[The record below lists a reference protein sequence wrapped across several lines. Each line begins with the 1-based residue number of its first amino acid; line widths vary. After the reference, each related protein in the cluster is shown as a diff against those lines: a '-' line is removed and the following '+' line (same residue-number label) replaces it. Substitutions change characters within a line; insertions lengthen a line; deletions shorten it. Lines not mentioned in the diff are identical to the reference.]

1 MVLHCHLK
9 MIDIKFEINKRV
21 SERMTDKQVVIQKRI
36 DEVMAQEFEK
46 MIKESSTDPLIK
58 LLLENK
64 LGSMTIDQIKNYLKA
79 EKDE

>member
-1 MVLHCHLK
+1 
-9 MIDIKFEINKRV
+9 V

>member
-1 MVLHCHLK
+1 